1 MKIDI
6 NVRRRLAFVKYLY
19 QIATEQSYRP
29 QPLCSASILTFH
41 DAVEIFLQL
50 SSEFLDVSK
59 NNITFLEYWEIISP
73 KLSEMGKA
81 KLTQKEA
88 MKRLNKAR
96 VGLKHYGNLVTKIDI
111 ESFRASTTNFFE
123 ENIKLVFD
131 IDISDISLIDLVQN
145 EDTKSN
151 LKLSKDLIKDGK
163 IEDAFDKIALAFKQL
178 IDAYEDKKR
187 GRYFQSPFF
196 IGEDLTFIGHNISM
210 AADGL
215 EGKLSEFVRVVK
227 SSISALQNAVRILG
241 LGIDYRRYV
250 KFKLLVPT
258 VTKML
263 AGNYVITRWNGR
275 NKSIPKKED
284 AEFCINFVIES
295 AVLLQDF
302 DFDV

>member
-1 MKIDI
+1 
-6 NVRRRLAFVKYLY
+6 
-19 QIATEQSYRP
+19 
-29 QPLCSASILTFH
+29 
-41 DAVEIFLQL
+41 
-50 SSEFLDVSK
+50 
-59 NNITFLEYWEIISP
+59 
-73 KLSEMGKA
+73 
-81 KLTQKEA
+81 
-88 MKRLNKAR
+88 
-96 VGLKHYGNLVTKIDI
+96 
-111 ESFRASTTNFFE
+111 
-123 ENIKLVFD
+123 
-131 IDISDISLIDLVQN
+131 
-145 EDTKSN
+145 
-151 LKLSKDLIKDGK
+151 
-163 IEDAFDKIALAFKQL
+163 
-178 IDAYEDKKR
+178 
-187 GRYFQSPFF
+187 
-196 IGEDLTFIGHNISM
+196 M